1 VRGRVYLSAK
11 ADSPL
16 RPNFVAVW
24 LFPTARNVMVEHCKA
39 VYPNE
44 GCGILV
50 GKRQGDDWLV
60 MRAVPVPNRNEERS
74 RDRFEISP
82 RDYLRVE
89 KEARNEGA
97 EVVGIFHSHPDVPPF
112 PSMTDAQFAWEGTLN
127 IIVGVFNGQKV
138 RIRAHIYD
146 GKKFNELPVYVPLQ
160 ATFNL
165 GELDEAIDVLD
176 LTGEVE
182 PFVSI
187 AVRERL
193 SSLQPNQILLVKF
206 NYEPAL
212 HSLPRSLSLTPH
224 QILLTRWNEEGVWEL
239 LVRAGERATDE
250 TSS

>member
-1 VRGRVYLSAK
+1 M
-11 ADSPL
+11 
-16 RPNFVAVW
+16 AVW
-24 LFPTARNVMVEHCKA
+24 LLPISRDVMVEHCKA

-50 GKRQGDDWLV
+50 GRRQRDDWLV
-60 MRAVPVPNRNEERS
+60 MRAIPVPNRNEERS

-89 KEARNEGA
+89 KEVRSEGMDI
-97 EVVGIFHSHPDVPPF
+97 VGIFHSHPDVPPF
-112 PSMTDAQFAWEGTLN
+112 PSMTDAQFAWEGVLN

-138 RIRAHIYD
+138 RIRAHIHD

-160 ATFNL
+160 GAFNSL
-165 GELDEAIDVLD
+165 GQMDEVLDVLD
-176 LTGEVE
+176 LAGEVE

-193 SSLQPNQILLVKF
+193 SNLQPSRILLVRF
-206 NYEPAL
+206 TYEPAL

-224 QILLTRWNEEGVWEL
+224 QLLQIRWNEEGTWEL
-239 LVRAGERATDE
+239 LVRVGKGEGATGQID
-250 TSS
+250 SQ